1 MNWVFRGPVAA
12 RCAHWPLLLSWA
24 VIFVT
29 ALQPRFAEAT
39 YFPLV
44 DGNSLFEIETQQ
56 QAMAFGWK
64 VDGVEHMQE
73 LSNWYR
79 ISRIGTTNVI
89 NPETSAHQLS
99 LVSESFNSPS
109 SMTVT
114 YTDNDLFQ
122 MEITFTIIGGAPGS
136 GYSEMG
142 ECVRIT
148 NISNMTNT
156 THGPVPIA
164 FHFFEYIDL
173 DLDDTPND
181 DEVSMIGPTTVHQVD
196 LTSGTVFTGNAATD
210 RYELDFVDT
219 TLNKLKIDGV
229 PSNLAFPNSGWPV
242 GAGPVGPN
250 SPPPSDPPN
259 VAWALQFN
267 FAGQIPPR
275 PAIQPGETVEICKVC
290 QLQMAVPEPTSG
302 IVAICGFFP
311 LALAR
316 RWRRS

>member
-1 MNWVFRGPVAA
+1 MNVVYRRPAAA
-12 RCAHWPLLLSWA
+12 RCARWSFGMLLTLVSVA
-24 VIFVT
+24 V
-29 ALQPRFAEAT
+29 LMPRYAGAT

-56 QAMAFGWK
+56 QAMAFGWT
-64 VDGVEHMQE
+64 VGGVNHMQE

-79 ISRIGTTNVI
+79 ISRVGTTNVV

-99 LVSESFNSPS
+99 LISEFYNSPS

-148 NISNMTNT
+148 NISDTTNPAR
-156 THGPVPIA
+156 GPVPIA

-181 DEVSMIGPTTVHQVD
+181 DEVSMIGPTTVYQVD
-196 LTSGTVFTGNAATD
+196 QTSGTFFTGKAGTD
-210 RYELDFVDT
+210 RYELDFVPA
-219 TLNKLKIDGV
+219 TLNKLTDNL

-242 GAGPVGPN
+242 GAGPVGPG
-250 SPPPSDPPN
+250 SPPTSGPPN

-290 QLQMAVPEPTSG
+290 SLQMPVPEPT
-302 IVAICGFFP
+302 VAILAMGGLLP
-311 LALAR
+311 LALAWRTR
-316 RWRRS
+316 R

>member
-1 MNWVFRGPVAA
+1 MYVVFGGPCAR
-12 RCAHWPLLLSWA
+12 RCAFGSWLLPLALVFTALLL
-24 VIFVT
+24 
-29 ALQPRFAEAT
+29 PRFAAAT
-39 YFPLV
+39 YFPLT

-56 QAMAFGWK
+56 QAMAFGWN

-79 ISRIGTTNVI
+79 ISRIGAANVI

-148 NISNMTNT
+148 NISNT
-156 THGPVPIA
+156 TARGPVPIA

-210 RYELDFVDT
+210 RYELDFVDA
-219 TLNKLKIDGV
+219 TLDKLTDAL

-250 SPPPSDPPN
+250 NPPPSDPPN

-290 QLQMAVPEPTSG
+290 QLQMAVPEPTSA
-302 IVAICGFFP
+302 IVAICGFLS

-316 RWRRS
+316 CRRRS